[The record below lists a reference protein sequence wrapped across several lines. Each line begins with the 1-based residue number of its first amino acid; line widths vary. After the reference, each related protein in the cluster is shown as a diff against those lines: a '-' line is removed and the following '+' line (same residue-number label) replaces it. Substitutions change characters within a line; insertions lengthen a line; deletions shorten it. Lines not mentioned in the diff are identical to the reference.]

1 MTSIIGCTPENE
13 DGSQQNWAILKC
25 KRFLLDQ
32 FRSQGIC
39 AKVEP
44 RPSQTRNS
52 ASPKLL
58 EQDSIKLVL
67 YSHWVRVNL
76 KTKIKLFIIIF
87 NSWSKKNPSQNC
99 GNPETLLGWC
109 LMFVHREDMGNTSIY
124 HIRVHVYDVKLRNMQ
139 LVCQL
144 STHHHHSKKKTHE
157 IIPIMISIEIVY
169 TYPAGNFTICHG

>member
-13 DGSQQNWAILKC
+13 DGNQQNWAILKC
-25 KRFLLDQ
+25 KRFLGQ

-52 ASPKLL
+52 TSPKLL

-67 YSHWVRVNL
+67 CSHWARVNL
-76 KTKIKLFIIIF
+76 KTKIKFFIIIF
-87 NSWSKKNPSQNC
+87 KSWSKKINPSQNC
-99 GNPETLLGWC
+99 GNPEILLGWC

-124 HIRVHVYDVKLRNMQ
+124 HICVHVYDVKLRNMQ
-139 LVCQL
+139 LVCYL
-144 STHHHHSKKKTHE
+144 RTITTAKKTWNHPNHDPNRNS
-157 IIPIMISIEIVY
+157 IYIPSW
-169 TYPAGNFTICHG
+169 